1 LDTQNRTLAELEV
14 GQTGTISILEE
25 NAYTCKLL
33 NLGLLPSVQVKM
45 VRKAPFG
52 DAYYVKLEGHQL
64 AIRKNEAT
72 TIQIVVE
79 EA

>member
-1 LDTQNRTLAELEV
+1 LDTQKKTLAELEV
-14 GQTGTISILEE
+14 GQTGIISILEE

-64 AIRKNEAT
+64 AIRRNEAR
-72 TIQIVVE
+72 TIKILIE
-79 EA
+79 EV